1 MTNDIDRIYK
11 EFGENFCICPFL
23 GIFYQTNRVEPADT
37 QSSYNTATPCSL
49 TSYQPPEFVIQNDSI
64 LESVNTEAWREL
76 RRNFISGDW
85 TRNASCEICINHE
98 RHGVSSARKGANL
111 HYVHHCETDIVS
123 EIKKIVANDYRVSD
137 ILSMDFYPSNYCNF
151 SCVMCAGGASSTRL
165 TYEIKIRKVKQK
177 IIINSVNSDFHDILR
192 RVEIINFTG
201 GETVM
206 QKQVIDMIQYL
217 VDNDMAANKTIFL
230 LTNCSSYPDNL
241 IENFRRFRKVIY
253 MCSIDGIGP
262 IIEYQRRGA
271 VWSEVEQNSLRII
284 HHEFIGTVVNYV
296 LTGINVLNTMEFV
309 DWCHANRVP
318 GVGVTPVF
326 REHHLGMTSLP
337 PELRAMAVDRLQHG
351 RRHYETLPDDA
362 IRTQC
367 LGIIDSVL
375 SEIANTE
382 FDPTSLQKF
391 IWQIRQED
399 QESRQPLTDIVP
411 EWQPFFDAALR

>member
-1 MTNDIDRIYK
+1 M
-11 EFGENFCICPFL
+11 
-23 GIFYQTNRVEPADT
+23 V
-37 QSSYNTATPCSL
+37 
-49 TSYQPPEFVIQNDSI
+49 QNNSI
-64 LESVNTEAWREL
+64 LESVNTDTWREI

-165 TYEIKIRKVKQK
+165 TYEIKVRKVKQK
-177 IIINSVNSDFHDILR
+177 IIINSVDPDFHDILR

-206 QKQVIDMIQYL
+206 QTQVIDLIQYL

-241 IENFRRFRKVIY
+241 IENFRKFRKVIY
-253 MCSIDGIGP
+253 MCSLDGVGP
-262 IIEYQRRGA
+262 VIEYQRRGA
-271 VWSEVEQNSLRII
+271 IWPEVEKNSLRII
-284 HHEFIGTVVNYV
+284 HHEFISTVVNFV
-296 LTGINVLNTMEFV
+296 LTSINVLDVMTFV
-309 DWCHANRVP
+309 DWCYKHRVP

-326 REHHLGMTSLP
+326 REDHLGMTSLP
-337 PELRAMAVDRLQHG
+337 PALRQIAVARLTRGQE
-351 RRHYETLPDDA
+351 HYQALEPDS
-362 IRTQC
+362 IQTQC
-367 LGIIDSVL
+367 LGMINSVL
-375 SEIANTE
+375 AEINSTE
-382 FDPTSLQKF
+382 FDPDHMKKF
-391 IWQIRQED
+391 VWQIQQED
-399 QESRQPLTDIVP
+399 QESRTAFLDIVP
-411 EWQPFFDAALR
+411 EWQPFFDAVVR